1 MLPDKYWLR
10 FVMTLSVMSFNL
22 STSARAGAWAL
33 PRGEAEIIAKQT
45 YTRDIS
51 PTPFREKRYNQ
62 REIYGQFGLGYNA
75 MLSFTTLTARSA
87 QLGPHPT
94 GSKQEFEI
102 VYAPS
107 RARLSLFPPGLTTLI
122 SKLRRKPI
130 QRYKSTSVGLG
141 YSFLKLNGEP
151 TDQEF
156 LRTSLSVGDKLQIG
170 NIGLLGHVT
179 WADYTN
185 NRDRITDARAM
196 LAVETAKYGL
206 GYEFGYFEQKNREA
220 VLEDLIFLEIA
231 LPWQQAKLRF
241 TRANKT
247 IALTR
252 FNARTYGIWLRIPFQ
267 TSTVQ
272 KGL

>member
-1 MLPDKYWLR
+1 
-10 FVMTLSVMSFNL
+10 MSA
-22 STSARAGAWAL
+22 SARAGAWVL

-45 YTRDIS
+45 YTKDIS

-62 REIYGQFGLGYNA
+62 REIYGQLGLGHNA

-87 QLGPHPT
+87 QLGPYPT

-102 VYAPS
+102 IYAPN
-107 RARLSLFPPGLTTLI
+107 RASVSLFPPGLTTLI

-130 QRYKSTSVGLG
+130 QRYKSTSLGLG

-151 TDQEF
+151 TEQEF
-156 LRTSLSVGDKLQIG
+156 MRASLSVGDKLQIG
-170 NIGLLGHVT
+170 NMGLLGHVT
-179 WADYTN
+179 WANYSND
-185 NRDRITDARAM
+185 RDRITDARAT
-196 LAVETAKYGL
+196 LALETEKFGL
-206 GYEFGYFEQKNREA
+206 GYEFGYFEQKNLEA
-220 VLEDLIFLEIA
+220 VLEDLLFLEVA

-241 TRANKT
+241 TRAKKT

-252 FNARTYGIWLRIPFQ
+252 FDARTYGIWLRIPFQ

-272 KGL
+272 KRP